1 MSKGYGKIARLPRA
15 LQTEVNRRLAAG
27 EPSRILIAWLNAQ
40 PEVQTL
46 LANEFS
52 GLPVNKQNLSQWRLG
67 SFQEYLLQL
76 DAEDYCQDM
85 AANADE
91 LDPILKG
98 RLADSLAAFMTVR
111 YARLLRNWS
120 GEVTPEFEQKLRLL
134 RGIMGDLTRMRWIDP
149 PQRQVRVRPAKHPI
163 RTTPPPLE
171 SLPSANH
178 PAKSPGIK
186 VDQSPSN

>member
-1 MSKGYGKIARLPRA
+1 MRICRGKISRLSRE

-27 EPSRILIAWLNAQ
+27 EPSRILLAWLNAQ

-67 SFQEYLLQL
+67 SFQEYMLQL

-111 YARLLRNWS
+111 YASLLRNWS

-134 RGIMGDLTRMRWIDP
+134 RGIMGDLTRMRRIDP
-149 PQRQVRVRPAKHPI
+149 PKRRVRPAKHPA
-163 RTTPPPLE
+163 RPEPTLVE
-171 SLPSANH
+171 SRPSASRPLKN
-178 PAKSPGIK
+178 PGIK
-186 VDQSPSN
+186 VDQSQSN

>member
-1 MSKGYGKIARLPRA
+1 MSKRYGKIARLPRA

-27 EPSRILIAWLNAQ
+27 EPSRILLAWLNAQ

-46 LANEFS
+46 LANEFA

-111 YARLLRNWS
+111 YASLLRNWS

-134 RGIMGDLTRMRWIDP
+134 RGIMGDLTRMRRIDP
-149 PQRQVRVRPAKHPI
+149 PHRRVRVRPAKHPA
-163 RTTPPPLE
+163 RPEPTLVE
-171 SLPSANH
+171 SRPSASRPLKN
-178 PAKSPGIK
+178 PGIK
-186 VDQSPSN
+186 VDQSQSN

>member
-1 MSKGYGKIARLPRA
+1 MSKRYGKIARLPRA
-15 LQTEVNRRLAAG
+15 LQIEVNRRLAAG
-27 EPSRILIAWLNAQ
+27 EPGRILLAWLNAQ

-46 LANEFS
+46 LASEFA

-120 GEVTPEFEQKLRLL
+120 GDVTPEFEQKLRLL
-134 RGIMGDLTRMRWIDP
+134 RGIMNDLTRMRRIDP
-149 PQRQVRVRPAKHPI
+149 PKRRVRVRPAKHPF
-163 RTTPPPLE
+163 RPEPTPIE
-171 SLPSANH
+171 SLPSAIHQVKN
-178 PAKSPGIK
+178 PGIK
-186 VDQSPSN
+186 ADQSQSN

>member
-1 MSKGYGKIARLPRA
+1 MSKRYGKIARLPRV

-27 EPSRILIAWLNAQ
+27 EPSRILLAWLNAQ

-67 SFQEYLLQL
+67 SFQVYLLQL

-111 YARLLRNWS
+111 YARLLRDWS

-134 RGIMGDLTRMRWIDP
+134 RGIMGDLTRMRRIDP
-149 PQRQVRVRPAKHPI
+149 PHRQVRVRPAKHPI
-163 RTTPPPLE
+163 RSSPSPVE
-171 SLPSANH
+171 SHPSASH
-178 PAKSPGIK
+178 PAKSPEIK
-186 VDQSPSN
+186 VDQSQSN